1 MNKFP
6 ARFVERLEALLP
18 KDEVAPFLEHCTAP
32 LPKVVRLKNK
42 SLVDKP
48 GWTLAPTA
56 VPEGFFINREDQ
68 NELPLGKTLEHFT
81 GDIYSQSLSSMLPV
95 VVLNPQRDEKVLD
108 LCAAPGSKT
117 SFLAQRMGN
126 TGLIVAN
133 EPSGSR
139 AKKLAANIDRT
150 ASFNTVMIQSDG
162 TILNSFLGQEF
173 DRILL
178 DAPCSSEGYG
188 RRDNTFFEKM
198 WSEPKI
204 FMAAKLQKRLI
215 ESAWEMLIPG
225 GIMVYST
232 CTSAP
237 EENEC
242 VVQHLLDTYPSTVEI
257 LPTGLEN
264 VPHAKSLEA
273 WEAQSFDKDITEHA
287 QRFYPHLSSE
297 TWNSESFFV
306 CKLRKAEAVKRV
318 PPKKPNQLT
327 EAKVFKKNQNAEVV
341 TQIAKKFGLEKTW
354 PQLLME
360 GKPQFYIKQ
369 HELYLTTPQA
379 AQFMQSNLFR
389 RVGLRIRD
397 KDDNLTTEFAMQIGA
412 HATKNVAELDAD
424 QTERWL
430 QGYDIPTTDKTL
442 TSLKNGSAVLV
453 RHQNHGLGWGKV
465 INGKIKNKLD
475 RDLVF

>member
-1 MNKFP
+1 MMDKFP

-18 KDEVAPFLEHCTAP
+18 EAEVSEFLKYCTAP
-32 LPKVVRLKNK
+32 LPKVVRLKNQT
-42 SLVDKP
+42 LLEKP
-48 GWTLAPTA
+48 GWTLSPTA
-56 VPEGFFINREDQ
+56 VTEGFFIERDDQ
-68 NELPLGKTLEHFT
+68 AELPLGKTLEHFT
-81 GDIYSQSLSSMLPV
+81 GQIYSQSLSSMLPV
-95 VVLNPQRDEKVLD
+95 VVLDAQVDDTVLD

-162 TILNSFLGQEF
+162 TILNSFIGQEF

-188 RRDNTFFEKM
+188 RRDNTFFTKM

-215 ESAWEMLIPG
+215 ESAWEMLMPG

-242 VVQHLLDTYPSTVEI
+242 VVQHLLDTYPETVEI
-257 LPTGLEN
+257 LPTGLED
-264 VPHAKSLEA
+264 VPHAKSLKS
-273 WEAQSFDKDITEHA
+273 WEDQAFDKDITAHA
-287 QRFYPHLSSE
+287 QRFYPHLSSD

-306 CKLRKAEAVKRV
+306 CKLRKTTSVKRI
-318 PPKKPNQLT
+318 PAKKPSQIT
-327 EAKVFKKNQNAEVV
+327 QVKIFKKNQNAETVLNL
-341 TQIAKKFGLEKTW
+341 AKKFGLDENW
-354 PQLLME
+354 PQRLMN

-369 HELYLTTPQA
+369 HDLYLTTSA
-379 AQFMQSNLFR
+379 ATNFMQHNLFR
-389 RVGLRIRD
+389 RVG
-397 KDDNLTTEFAMQIGA
+397 
-412 HATKNVAELDAD
+412 
-424 QTERWL
+424 
-430 QGYDIPTTDKTL
+430 
-442 TSLKNGSAVLV
+442 
-453 RHQNHGLGWGKV
+453 
-465 INGKIKNKLD
+465 
-475 RDLVF
+475 